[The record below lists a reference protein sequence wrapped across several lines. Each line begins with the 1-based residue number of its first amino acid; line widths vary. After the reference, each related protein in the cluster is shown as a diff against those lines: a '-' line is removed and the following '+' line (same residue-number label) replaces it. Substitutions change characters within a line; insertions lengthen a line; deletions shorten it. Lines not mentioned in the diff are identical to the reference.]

1 MSILAY
7 YRIQTTNKEIICP
20 THPHQRKKSSNGLI
34 IFLVAVMLI
43 VLGAV
48 IYIWVDVS
56 NAQRQQQQLDD
67 LSSQIEQTKTKN
79 DTSAQE
85 AENQQ
90 ACGRIANK
98 CAELW
103 WLSNQFF
110 FSRKFKTLN

>member
-1 MSILAY
+1 MPDAS
-7 YRIQTTNKEIICP
+7 TSTEKN
-20 THPHQRKKSSNGLI
+20 SSNGLI

-85 AENQQ
+85 AENQPPT
-90 ACGRIANK
+90 
-98 CAELW
+98 ESE
-103 WLSNQFF
+103 SNDGN
-110 FSRKFKTLN
+110 SSPADLENPTDTTITEPN